1 LAPSRTSPSAVDVA
15 SERSLEADD
24 AGVYACYLHDLR
36 QELQE
41 PPEFVLCDEFA
52 HSERL
57 QQITALV
64 ADHDGQLHSV
74 VRRRGSR
81 HPEIV
86 DHACKYAWIQLLTA
100 EHVDLRPP
108 RWAALAWVTS
118 CAVRHAR
125 MLNAVEG
132 HAAATESPE
141 LPVMRLEP
149 VTSGR

>member
-1 LAPSRTSPSAVDVA
+1 M
-15 SERSLEADD
+15 
-24 AGVYACYLHDLR
+24 
-36 QELQE
+36 
-41 PPEFVLCDEFA
+41 PP

-57 QQITALV
+57 QQITSLV

-86 DHACKYAWIQLLTA
+86 DHACNYAWIQLLTA